1 MKSKGNVHSWGK
13 NLRTKKQHYRFNRN
27 VRNSKRKFYMPEN
40 QIAGGKN
47 YRQTAQETKIREK
60 TVDTKDQKM
69 SQHKIIMSNQKFFT
83 NERETYCEI
92 QCKKNLPVMK
102 EEVDVQIFH
111 VYHILRK
118 FDRRKITSRHVQ
130 TFKF

>member
-1 MKSKGNVHSWGK
+1 
-13 NLRTKKQHYRFNRN
+13 
-27 VRNSKRKFYMPEN
+27 
-40 QIAGGKN
+40 
-47 YRQTAQETKIREK
+47 
-60 TVDTKDQKM
+60 
-69 SQHKIIMSNQKFFT
+69 MSNQKFFT

-130 TFKF
+130 SFKFQYEKKKKNSGMYTAKASHFHGKK